1 MRFKSVV
8 VRRSTYEGT
17 KQAKV
22 ILRAAR
28 TVFVRDGASAF
39 SARRVAREARLSLG
53 SLQHVFPTA
62 ESLLLGMLED
72 VITSYD
78 EAYQRMLAKL
88 PFDPAARWQAVVGY
102 LIDDIFDAGTRGIF
116 FGFWSSSCSN
126 PLAAKLLR
134 EAYAYHRDNISRF
147 ISEVRPDLDRRGCE
161 ILAMQV
167 IALIDGSMIFTAP
180 RSNFLPR
187 RALTSALKSS
197 ISRLISDAMPAVPRP
212 LVRVAGT

>member
-17 KQAKV
+17 KKAKV
-22 ILRAAR
+22 ILRAAA

-78 EAYQRMLAKL
+78 EAYQRRLAKL
-88 PFDPAARWQAVVGY
+88 PFDPAARWAAGVG
-102 LIDDIFDAGTRGIF
+102 
-116 FGFWSSSCSN
+116 
-126 PLAAKLLR
+126 
-134 EAYAYHRDNISRF
+134 
-147 ISEVRPDLDRRGCE
+147 
-161 ILAMQV
+161 
-167 IALIDGSMIFTAP
+167 
-180 RSNFLPR
+180 
-187 RALTSALKSS
+187 
-197 ISRLISDAMPAVPRP
+197 
-212 LVRVAGT
+212 